1 MAEVA
6 GMIASA
12 VGNQVA
18 SKLGELVKD
27 EIALLWGF
35 EDDVEGLREKMED
48 LQALLLDADE
58 RMRRGEI
65 QGKAVSLWLAKF
77 KDVAYDV
84 EDVLDDLDATALV
97 EKTQSKVKLFCC
109 GSDQLLQQSTIAHSM
124 KTVREKILKI
134 EMDGQKLNLVPHAAM
149 AEGSRDKE
157 TCAAS
162 ISGMTTGMV
171 GRDMEKDKIISL
183 LLTSE
188 ANEDISIVPIIGL
201 GGLGKS
207 TLAESIWADERV
219 NVFDVRIWVHV
230 SEQFD
235 LHKIG
240 SAIMKHINGSFNLGY
255 CTLQFLHD
263 NLKKELSATRYL
275 IVLDDLWEED
285 GNRLE
290 ELKRMLQYGCKG
302 SRIVVTTRN
311 QSVVEA
317 LSSGFLAKEH
327 KMCVVP
333 ESDQISLCLLSPGDC
348 WEVMKQRALGPGDD
362 QSGLQEI
369 GREIAAKCGGLPIVA
384 NALGQIM
391 FERRTVEAWEN
402 IRDTKVDL
410 GLREEHQSKA
420 LERLM
425 LSYCYMK
432 LEFKMCFTYLAV
444 FPKGSVMDQHHLIQQ
459 WTALGYIKAHD
470 DGERCINYLLGM
482 SFIHISRSSSV
493 DPGPMH
499 AKTSQK
505 FTMHDLVHDLASVIT
520 SKEFLILDADATEPR
535 GWNRA
540 RYCRHAR
547 LINYQN
553 QTTVFKD
560 LPITARTIHFRYSG
574 KLQLPKMAFSRS
586 KYIRVLDLSGHSV
599 GRQSTS
605 SNLDLHGSSV
615 EGQSTSSNV
624 VLPSSIHKS
633 KLLRYLDA
641 TSLPITSLPKSFHTL
656 KHMQTLILSKCALE
670 TLPDTI
676 CSLNKLCY
684 LDLSGNVSLTKLPA
698 SLGKLSKLSF
708 INLLG
713 CSVLQELPE
722 SIYELT
728 CLRHL
733 DMSECCTIKKL
744 PDKFGTLLK
753 LIFLNLSGCSKITN
767 LPDNLRLQSLEH
779 MNLSNCHELENL
791 PKDFGNLQR
800 LRFLSLSD
808 CYKVS
813 LLPESFCQL
822 IHLKFLDL
830 SDCHEL
836 MELPECFGHL
846 FELDSLNLTSCC
858 KLQVLPESFCKL
870 SKLRC
875 LNLSYCMR
883 LDKLPPSFGDL
894 KLQSLD
900 ISSTESLNALPDSI
914 AEMTSLTRF
923 EAMAGAPDVMARVEE
938 IKKHLII
945 SEEIKHV
952 VQQRENKGCSSIVEL
967 ADLTCYELDVQE
979 LQNVKHP
986 EDAERAKLRDK
997 SDLRQLTLHWGTNGG
1012 EGKSVLE
1019 KLTPPRTL
1027 DYFYLFG
1034 YMSKDF
1040 PKWMCDISSYLPS
1053 LTYLSLCGL
1062 GTCDTLPPF
1071 GQLPN
1076 LRSICMAKMPNIRKI
1091 GKEFFGQGRPC
1102 LKLRSIM
1109 LELMENLTE
1118 LWTTR
1123 SGEENEEFLI
1133 PNLHSLCVSNCP
1145 KLKFLPYPPRSMIW
1159 YLENTDEII
1168 AEGGFGKLSSSA
1180 LPFDMVINNC
1190 SFSPDNW
1197 DRLHHFPTLEV
1208 FQVESCKGLRALPEV
1223 IRCFTS
1229 LKSLFLKSLK
1239 ELESLPKW
1247 LGCFISLQRLFI
1259 KDCPKIISLPES
1271 MKNLT
1276 ALKVLQLQGCKGW
1289 DILPEWIGLL
1299 TSLQKFQIINC
1310 PNLTTLPESMKGLTS
1325 LTYLY
1330 IKKCQELAV
1339 LPQSLGQLITLQD
1352 ISIINCPNL
1361 TTLPESMKGL
1371 TSLTE
1376 LWIEECQGLAMLPE
1390 CLGQMISLQK
1400 ICIIDCPNLTFL
1412 PESMKGLTSLTE
1424 LWIEECQGLAML
1436 PECLGQMIS
1445 LQKFCIIDCPNL
1457 TFLPESMKKLTA
1469 LRVLSLKECQRLHM
1483 LPEWLQELTS
1493 LEEFNIMDCPN
1504 LISLP
1509 QSIQNLP
1516 VLKELYIWGCPI
1528 LVERC
1533 QGEDAG
1539 LISHIPE
1546 VTLHVPEE

>member
-1 MAEVA
+1 MAAV
-6 GMIASA
+6 GGLIARA
-12 VGNQVA
+12 VGNQIA

-35 EDDVEGLREKMED
+35 QDDVEGLREKMED
-48 LQALLLDADE
+48 LDALMRDADD
-58 RMRRGEI
+58 RLRRGERD
-65 QGKAVSLWLAKF
+65 GEAVGRWLAKF
-77 KDVAYDV
+77 KAVAYDI
-84 EDVLDDLDATALV
+84 EDVLDDLDATKLV
-97 EKTQSKVKLFCC
+97 LKTQSKVKLFFS
-109 GSDQLLQQSTIAHSM
+109 GNNQLLQRSTIAHNM
-124 KTVREKILKI
+124 KTVREKIEKI
-134 EMDGQKLNLVPHAAM
+134 EKEGQALNLVRHVAR
-149 AEGSRDKE
+149 AEGSRNKE
-157 TCAAS
+157 TFAACS
-162 ISGMTTGMV
+162 TQGMKTAMV
-171 GRDMEKDKIISL
+171 GRDTEKEKIINL

-188 ANEDISIVPIIGL
+188 ANEGISIIPIIGL
-201 GGLGKS
+201 GGIGKS
-207 TLAESIWADERV
+207 TLAEAVLADKRV
-219 NVFDVRIWVHV
+219 SVFDVQIWVHV

-235 LHKIG
+235 LHTIG
-240 SAIMKHINGSFNLGY
+240 SRIIRRLNSNINLDK
-255 CTLQFLHD
+255 CDLQFIHD
-263 NLKKELSATRYL
+263 NLKKELSTIRYL

-285 GNRLE
+285 GNNLE
-290 ELKRMLQYGCKG
+290 ELKRILQCGCKG
-302 SRIVVTTRN
+302 SRIIVTTRN
-311 QSVVEA
+311 QSIVQT
-317 LSSGFLAKEH
+317 LRTGFLAKDQ
-327 KMCVVP
+327 KICPVP
-333 ESDQISLCLLSPGDC
+333 ESDQISLGVLSPDDC
-348 WEVMKQRALGPGDD
+348 WEVMKQRALGPNDD
-362 QSGLQEI
+362 HSGLQEI

-384 NALGQIM
+384 NALGQVM
-391 FERRTVEAWEN
+391 FERRTVEAWED

-410 GLREEHQSKA
+410 GLREEHQNKA

-459 WTALGYIKAHD
+459 WTALGYIKAYD

-482 SFIHISRSSSV
+482 SFLHISQSSSV

-520 SKEFLILDADATEPR
+520 SKEFIILDADATEPR

-540 RYCRHAR
+540 RYCRHAQ

-560 LPITARTIHFRYSG
+560 LPPTARTLHFRYSG

-633 KLLRYLDA
+633 KLL
-641 TSLPITSLPKSFHTL
+641 
-656 KHMQTLILSKCALE
+656 
-670 TLPDTI
+670 
-676 CSLNKLCY
+676 SLNKLCY
-684 LDLSGNVSLTKLPA
+684 LDLSGNVSLTELPA

-875 LNLSYCMR
+875 LSLSYCMR

-1053 LTYLSLCGL
+1053 LTYLSLSDL

-1076 LRSICMAKMPNIRKI
+1076 LRSICMEKMPNIRKI

-1102 LKLRSIM
+1102 VKLRSIM

-1180 LPFDMVINNC
+1180 LPFHMVINNC

-1229 LKSLFLKSLK
+1229 LKSLVLKSLK

-1247 LGCFISLQRLFI
+1247 LGCFISLQRLLI
-1259 KDCPKIISLPES
+1259 KDCPKLTSLPES

-1276 ALKVLQLQGCKGW
+1276 ALKLLQLQGCKGW
-1289 DILPEWIGLL
+1289 EILPEWIGKL
-1299 TSLQKFQIINC
+1299 TSLQDFQIIDC
-1310 PNLTTLPESMKGLTS
+1310 PNLTF
-1325 LTYLY
+1325 
-1330 IKKCQELAV
+1330 
-1339 LPQSLGQLITLQD
+1339 
-1352 ISIINCPNL
+1352 
-1361 TTLPESMKGL
+1361 LPESMKGL

-1390 CLGQMISLQK
+1390 SLGQIISLQK
-1400 ICIIDCPNLTFL
+1400 FQIIDCPNLTTL

-1539 LISHIPE
+1539 LISQIPE

>member
-6 GMIASA
+6 GLIASA

-27 EIALLWGF
+27 EIAMLWGF

-48 LQALLLDADE
+48 LQAVLLDADDK
-58 RMRRGEI
+58 MRRGETE
-65 QGKAVSLWLAKF
+65 GKAVGRWLAKF

-97 EKTQSKVKLFCC
+97 EKTQSKVKLFFS
-109 GSDQLLQQSTIAHSM
+109 GNNQLLQRSTIAHSM
-124 KTVREKILKI
+124 KTVREKIDKI
-134 EMDGQKLNLVPHAAM
+134 EMEGQKLNLVRHHAAR
-149 AEGSRDKE
+149 AEGSRNKE
-157 TCAAS
+157 TFAAS
-162 ISGMTTGMV
+162 SNGGMKTGMV
-171 GRDMEKDKIISL
+171 GRDIEKDKIISL
-183 LLTSE
+183 LLTCE

-207 TLAESIWADERV
+207 TLAESILADERV
-219 NVFDVRIWVHV
+219 SVFDVQIWVHV

-240 SAIMKHINGSFNLGY
+240 SAIMKSINGSFNLDN

-263 NLKKELSATRYL
+263 NLKKELSAIRYL

-317 LSSGFLAKEH
+317 LSSGFLAKER
-327 KMCVVP
+327 KMCIVP
-333 ESDQISLCLLSPGDC
+333 ESDQISLDLLSPGDC

-384 NALGQIM
+384 NALGQVM
-391 FERRTVEAWEN
+391 FERRTVEAWDD

-482 SFIHISRSSSV
+482 SFLHISRSSAV
-493 DPGPMH
+493 DQGPMH

-505 FTMHDLVHDLASVIT
+505 FTMHDLVHDLASIIT
-520 SKEFLILDADATEPR
+520 SKGFLVLDADATEPR

-560 LPITARTIHFRYSG
+560 LPTTARTIHFRYSG
-574 KLQLPKMAFSRS
+574 KLQIPKMAFSRS

-605 SNLDLHGSSV
+605 SNLDLHGSLV

-676 CSLNKLCY
+676 CTLNKLCY
-684 LDLSGNVSLTKLPA
+684 LDLSGNVSLTELPT

-800 LRFLSLSD
+800 LEFLSLSD

-822 IHLKFLDL
+822 NHLKFLDL

-846 FELDSLNLTSCC
+846 VELDSLNLTSCC

-870 SKLRC
+870 SKLRY

-914 AEMTSLTRF
+914 AKMTSLTRF
-923 EAMAGAPDVMARVEE
+923 EATEGAPDVMARVRE

-952 VQQRENKGCSSIVEL
+952 VQHRENKGCSSIVEL
-967 ADLTCYELDVQE
+967 ADLTCYALDVQE

-986 EDAERAKLRDK
+986 EDVERAKLRDK
-997 SDLRQLTLHWGTNGG
+997 SDLRLLNLHWGANGG

-1027 DYFYLFG
+1027 EFLFLQG

-1040 PKWMCDISSYLPS
+1040 PKWMSDISSYLPS
-1053 LTYLSLCGL
+1053 LTYLHLFDL

-1076 LRSICMAKMPNIRKI
+1076 LRSISMRKMPNIRKI
-1091 GKEFFGQGRPC
+1091 GKEFIGQGRPC
-1102 LKLRSIM
+1102 VKLRSIM
-1109 LELMENLTE
+1109 LESMENLAE

-1123 SGEENEEFLI
+1123 SGDENEEFLI
-1133 PNLHSLCVSNCP
+1133 PNLHYLSVSNCP
-1145 KLKFLPYPPRSMIW
+1145 KLKFLPYPPRSMVW
-1159 YLENTDEII
+1159 YLENIDEII
-1168 AEGGFGKLSSSA
+1168 PEGGFGRLSSST

-1190 SFSPDNW
+1190 NFSADNW
-1197 DRLHHFPTLEV
+1197 DRLHHFPTLEL
-1208 FQVESCKGLRALPEV
+1208 FQVESSNVLRALPDV

-1229 LKSLFLKSLK
+1229 LKSLTLNSLE

-1247 LGCFISLQRLFI
+1247 LGCFTSLQRVII
-1259 KDCPKIISLPES
+1259 KDCPKLTSFPES

-1276 ALKVLQLQGCKGW
+1276 ALKVLSMQGCEGW
-1289 DILPEWIGLL
+1289 EILPEWIGLL
-1299 TSLQKFQIINC
+1299 TALQDFEIINCPNLTSLPESMKGLSYLTRLYIKKCQGLAVLPECLGQLISLQRMYIASC
-1310 PNLTTLPESMKGLTS
+1310 PNLTTLPES
-1325 LTYLY
+1325 
-1330 IKKCQELAV
+1330 
-1339 LPQSLGQLITLQD
+1339 LGQI
-1352 ISIINCPNL
+1352 
-1361 TTLPESMKGL
+1361 
-1371 TSLTE
+1371 
-1376 LWIEECQGLAMLPE
+1376 
-1390 CLGQMISLQK
+1390 ISLQK
-1400 ICIIDCPNLTFL
+1400 FHIIDCPNLTSL
-1412 PESMKGLTSLTE
+1412 PESMKSLTSLRL
-1424 LWIEECQGLAML
+1424 LWLKECQGLH
-1436 PECLGQMIS
+1436 
-1445 LQKFCIIDCPNL
+1445 
-1457 TFLPESMKKLTA
+1457 
-1469 LRVLSLKECQRLHM
+1469 V
-1483 LPEWLQELTS
+1483 LPEWLQELIS
-1493 LEEFNIMDCPN
+1493 LEELNIIRCCN
-1504 LISLP
+1504 LTSLP
-1509 QSIQNLP
+1509 ESIQHLTA
-1516 VLKELYIWGCPI
+1516 LKELYIWGCPI

-1546 VTLHVPEE
+1546 VTLHL